1 MTGEEH
7 HVELVQGISEQ
18 LKTILDKSEQAIYIY
33 LDDTHKNCNKK
44 FASLLGYNSV
54 KQWVDAEAPLA
65 DVVKADQKKVVAAYE
80 KAMGKMAASSLDIKF
95 KNIKT
100 GEEVKANMIMVPM
113 LFNGHLFAVHFLS
126 KI

>member
-18 LKTILDKSEQAIYIY
+18 LKTILDKSEQAIYVY
-33 LDDTHKNCNKK
+33 LDDTHKTCNKK

-54 KQWVDAEAPLA
+54 KQWADIEAPLA
-65 DVVKADQKKVVAAYE
+65 DVVKTDQKKVVAAYE
-80 KAMGKMAASSLDIKF
+80 KAMGKMAASSIDIKF

-100 GEEVKANMIMVPM
+100 GEEIKANMIMVPM
-113 LFNGHLFAVHFLS
+113 SFNGHLFAVHFLS